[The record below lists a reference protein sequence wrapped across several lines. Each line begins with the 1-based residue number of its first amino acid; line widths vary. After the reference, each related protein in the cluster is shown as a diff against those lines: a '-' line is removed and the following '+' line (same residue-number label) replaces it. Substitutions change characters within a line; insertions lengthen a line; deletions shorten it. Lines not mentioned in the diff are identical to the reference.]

1 MRYSTRGRSLKIIV
15 ISIVTILF
23 LIGAVV
29 GAVFIAKGKSNV
41 GGKFDIS
48 SVAIKHEN
56 SVVES
61 LDVEVFSKDIQFDVL
76 INDGESINY
85 KDKPQVTWEIIGDC
99 LNCLVDENGLVQI
112 GNVLGTI
119 TLSCTVESE
128 NKITITLPISITKKA
143 GSTLQTLSATLND
156 GYSTNYVEGQYF
168 DKKSI
173 TLIGDFGDYSALISN
188 FDIGAQQLQT
198 SMTEMSITYEDKLFI
213 LPISVSH
220 KTLQEIEI
228 ITQPNKTNY
237 VEGQTFDKS
246 GIRIKA
252 IFNQGE
258 EETESCYTD
267 NLSALTTDDKEIEI
281 FFEYDGIIKSA
292 KQKISVSRRK
302 LLSLTL
308 GTQNIRKIY
317 TQGERFDATG
327 LKVFANFEELG
338 SIEIFDYVVE
348 DKPLMF
354 DDKILTIEF
363 CEYGVTKVAQIK
375 DLVVLRPY
383 EEIREIKV
391 NSPSDVTLSWTYT
404 YFDDE
409 KNEQIDNLAYEE
421 NNLVYDM
428 KQGIYE
434 VPVGAVVTISAI
446 NPAVV
451 DFLFDGV
458 SQNMEYPTM
467 TKIWKIESGQTMIIE
482 TVQMAGERIS
492 ISFVGDNKI
501 KNFIYSKTWNSSLRS
516 QDLQKLFLVFKDS
529 ESYYYSF
536 KIDDTTYL
544 SDELATVSFN
554 KNTLVFVEKN
564 QFESNLVT
572 LNLDYGDDLIISVLI
587 DPQEY
592 KFSRLPHPTKAGFA
606 FEGWKYENGTQ
617 VEETNFK
624 AFLQSTQSVH
634 QIYAIWTKEVIDY
647 SGQVVVGTWRCQ
659 ETIDG
664 KTVECVVEF
673 KQDATFSYRVMVD
686 GQENNYFVGSYRI
699 EEDYISIISVET
711 SGDYLL
717 VSTNDFEFEKNENKL
732 FSSIFVIDGFSLIKT
747 YADMLKE

>member
-61 LDVEVFSKDIQFDVL
+61 LDVEVFSKDIQFDVV

-85 KDKPQVTWEIIGDC
+85 KDKPQVTWEIVGDC

-112 GNVLGTI
+112 GNVLGII
-119 TLSCTVESE
+119 TLSCTVESK
-128 NKITITLPISITKKA
+128 NIMTTTLPISITKKA

-198 SMTEMSITYEDKLFI
+198 SMTEISITYEDKLFI
-213 LPISVSH
+213 LPISVLH

-228 ITQPNKTNY
+228 IKQPNKTNY
-237 VEGQTFDKS
+237 VEGQTFDKT

-354 DDKILTIEF
+354 DDKMLTIEF

-383 EEIREIKV
+383 EEIREIKI

-421 NNLVYDM
+421 NNLVYDV

-458 SQNMEYPTM
+458 SQKMEYPTM
-467 TKIWKIESGQTMIIE
+467 TKIWKIESGSTMNIE

-492 ISFVGDNKI
+492 ISFVGDNKT
-501 KNFIYSKTWNSSLRS
+501 KNFIYSKTWNSPLRS

-529 ESYYYSF
+529 ESYYYTY
-536 KIDDTTYL
+536 KIDEATYL
-544 SDELATVSFN
+544 SDELATVNFN
-554 KNTLVFVEKN
+554 KDTVVFVEKN
-564 QFESNLVT
+564 QIESNLVT

-592 KFSRLPHPTKAGFA
+592 SFSRLPRPTKAGFA

-617 VEETNFK
+617 VEDANFK
-624 AFLQSTQSVH
+624 AFLQNTQSIH

-647 SGQVVVGTWRCQ
+647 SGQTVVGTWRCQ
-659 ETIDG
+659 ETIDE

-673 KQDATFSYRVMVD
+673 KQDATFSYRVLVD

-711 SGDYLL
+711 EGDYMLL
-717 VSTNDFEFEKNENKL
+717 SANDFEFEKNADNL
-732 FSSIFVIDGFSLIKT
+732 YSSIFVIDGFTLIKT
-747 YADMLKE
+747 YADMSKE

>member
-85 KDKPQVTWEIIGDC
+85 KDKPQVTWEIVGDC

-128 NKITITLPISITKKA
+128 NKMTTTLPISITKKA

-198 SMTEMSITYEDKLFI
+198 SMTDMSITYEDKLFI

-228 ITQPNKTNY
+228 IKQPNKTNY
-237 VEGQTFDKS
+237 VEGQTFDKT

-467 TKIWKIESGQTMIIE
+467 TKIWKIESGQTMIIQ

-501 KNFIYSKTWNSSLRS
+501 KNFIYSKTWNSS
-516 QDLQKLFLVFKDS
+516 
-529 ESYYYSF
+529 
-536 KIDDTTYL
+536 
-544 SDELATVSFN
+544 
-554 KNTLVFVEKN
+554 
-564 QFESNLVT
+564 
-572 LNLDYGDDLIISVLI
+572 
-587 DPQEY
+587 
-592 KFSRLPHPTKAGFA
+592 
-606 FEGWKYENGTQ
+606 
-617 VEETNFK
+617 
-624 AFLQSTQSVH
+624 
-634 QIYAIWTKEVIDY
+634 
-647 SGQVVVGTWRCQ
+647 
-659 ETIDG
+659 
-664 KTVECVVEF
+664 
-673 KQDATFSYRVMVD
+673 
-686 GQENNYFVGSYRI
+686 
-699 EEDYISIISVET
+699 
-711 SGDYLL
+711 
-717 VSTNDFEFEKNENKL
+717 FEKPRFAETFL
-732 FSSIFVIDGFSLIKT
+732 GI
-747 YADMLKE
+747 